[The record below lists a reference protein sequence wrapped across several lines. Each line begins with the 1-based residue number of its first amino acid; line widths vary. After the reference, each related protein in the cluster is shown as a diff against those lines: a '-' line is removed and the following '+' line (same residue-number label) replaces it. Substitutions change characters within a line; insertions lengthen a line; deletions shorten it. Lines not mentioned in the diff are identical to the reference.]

1 MADNESPAETPEGGA
16 GGESGDKG
24 GDKGG
29 AGIDGK
35 TFTQADVDR
44 IAGERA
50 LRERQKYADY
60 DDLKVKAG
68 ELDALREGEKTE
80 LQKALDRA
88 AAAETRAESAE
99 FDRLRDR
106 VANRPGKVV
115 PVASLTG
122 KTEAELIAS
131 ADALIA
137 WREESAP
144 KPPEKQQKRNP
155 AGSGGGFK
163 SGATGADSG
172 SQDPKVKAAEALRRL
187 RSGE

>member
-1 MADNESPAETPEGGA
+1 MSDGPAPETPAEAPAGGA
-16 GGESGDKG
+16 PEAPADG
-24 GDKGG
+24 GDKPKGTEAPKGG
-29 AGIDGK
+29 EGR
-35 TFTQADVDR
+35 TFTQAEV
-44 IAGERA
+44 
-50 LRERQKYADY
+50 
-60 DDLKVKAG
+60 
-68 ELDALREGEKTE
+68 DALVAPLQSAASELEKIKEGEKTE

-88 AAAETRAESAE
+88 AAAESRAETVE
-99 FDRLRDR
+99 FERLRDR

-137 WREESAP
+137 WRDENTP
-144 KPPEKQQKRNP
+144 KPPEKQQRRNP
-155 AGSGGGFK
+155 AGGGGGFK

-187 RSGE
+187 RGSE